1 MAAVVSPPIEVQQP
15 APVKSDTQS
24 ALWSSFLPDS
34 LSYIV
39 RHKVLGFA
47 LARGVSVESRL
58 ETDGPATWLLSWSAL
73 KLAPVQNK
81 QPWEFSFGVSPYFN
95 TYQLNQTYVFRLQG
109 NDGKVFRS
117 RYEIGQFQAYA
128 LAKAAGT
135 WRLPGGALEFG
146 VLAGPSFI
154 WWEDSLGVFGRK
166 LQLTWGPS
174 LSYVAFLPWNTFLRG
189 SFEVFS
195 ISRGQAIGSSAYQI
209 SSYQV
214 SSLGLGWRFW

>member
-58 ETDGPATWLLSWSAL
+58 ETDGLATWLLSWSAL

-135 WRLPGGALEFG
+135 WRLPGGALNSACWQGRVSFG
-146 VLAGPSFI
+146 GKTAWACSDESCSSPGGRRSRTSRSCPGTLFFEGASRFLAFQGARP
-154 WWEDSLGVFGRK
+154 
-166 LQLTWGPS
+166 
-174 LSYVAFLPWNTFLRG
+174 
-189 SFEVFS
+189 
-195 ISRGQAIGSSAYQI
+195 
-209 SSYQV
+209 
-214 SSLGLGWRFW
+214 